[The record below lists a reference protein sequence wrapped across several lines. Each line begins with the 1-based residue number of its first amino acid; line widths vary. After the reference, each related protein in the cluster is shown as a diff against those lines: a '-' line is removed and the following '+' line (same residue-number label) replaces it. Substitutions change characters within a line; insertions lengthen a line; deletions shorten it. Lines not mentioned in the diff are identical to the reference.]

1 METRAMQRVRA
12 TRIPKLRMQKRTVM
26 GRDAAL
32 GAALLVAAGL
42 LMPGWLKVA
51 GQASSAP
58 ATTTLSPLRAPDVRY
73 QLPQHQT
80 LNYVVDWRVFPA
92 GTATFHLDADGNTE
106 QVKATGVDIGA
117 INLLFKVNDRF
128 QSALDRRTGCS
139 LYFNK
144 QLEEGHR
151 QINSSLQFTG
161 TGQQILDEKNV
172 VKGTSKHQQ
181 AATPAC
187 VSDLMS
193 AIFYGATQNLEAGKS
208 FSFPVA
214 DAMRTVEVTMKV
226 EAHERVITPAGTFET
241 FRVQPTADAGVV
253 KNRGNI
259 WIWYTDD
266 ARHLPV
272 QMRARLFWGTLTM
285 HLASIESK

>member
-1 METRAMQRVRA
+1 MRQVSADLTARLNAAEWIRARWFSPRSAM
-12 TRIPKLRMQKRTVM
+12 KRSTASVVAIFAM
-26 GRDAAL
+26 AA
-32 GAALLVAAGL
+32 
-42 LMPGWLKVA
+42 
-51 GQASSAP
+51 SP
-58 ATTTLSPLRAPDVRY
+58 ATHAGAQSPAATLAPLRAPDARY
-73 QLPQHQT
+73 TLPQHQT

-92 GTATFHLDADGNTE
+92 GTATFHLDAEGNTE
-106 QVKATGVDIGA
+106 QIKATGVDIGA

-128 QSALDRRTGCS
+128 QSAMDRRTGCS

-151 QINSSLQFTG
+151 QINSSLQFNG
-161 TGQQILDEKNV
+161 AAGQQILDEKNV

-181 AATPAC
+181 AAMPPC

-226 EAHERVITPAGTFET
+226 EARERVITPAGTFET

-266 ARHLPV
+266 SRHLPV

-285 HLASIESK
+285 HLASIDSK